1 VDEVAVAVP
10 PAVVE
15 SALLYTTQLHKEN
28 SCVNTSAR
36 NKALKCEKESVDL
49 FFSLEKQITKAIDS
63 QPIMPSKYDLSV
75 ALEFC

>member
-1 VDEVAVAVP
+1 MDEVAVALP

-28 SCVNTSAR
+28 SCVKISAI

-49 FFSLEKQITKAIDS
+49 SYFIENQMTKAINRK
-63 QPIMPSKYDLSV
+63 PIISSKFEWSEILI
-75 ALEFC
+75 FC